1 MATANYKLI
10 TDSTGLRIAT
20 ALETLTNIGDPVT
33 IGHGG
38 TNATTAEQAC
48 INLNA
53 LPISSN
59 AGFHNSIFRG
69 KYLGTSVTSA
79 QWGAIGAGTFE
90 DLFIGD
96 YWTINS
102 INWRIAAFD
111 YWWNCGDTACNTH
124 HIVIVPDS
132 NLLNANG
139 STTHWM
145 NTTNTTE
152 GAYIGSDFY
161 TGNNSNTGKSQCI
174 TKFNNA
180 FGSAHLL
187 SHRELFAN
195 AVSNG
200 VASGWAWYD
209 STVDMMNES
218 MVYGSPVSGTQ
229 KTGDANFN
237 VGIDKSQ
244 LPLFA
249 LAPSFICNRAHWW
262 LRDVVSAAAFA
273 RVANHGDATSNS
285 ASANSVGVR
294 PACGIKA

>member
-1 MATANYKLI
+1 
-10 TDSTGLRIAT
+10 
-20 ALETLTNIGDPVT
+20 
-33 IGHGG
+33 
-38 TNATTAEQAC
+38 
-48 INLNA
+48 
-53 LPISSN
+53 
-59 AGFHNSIFRG
+59 
-69 KYLGTSVTSA
+69 
-79 QWGAIGAGTFE
+79 
-90 DLFIGD
+90 
-96 YWTINS
+96 
-102 INWRIAAFD
+102 
-111 YWWNCGDTACNTH
+111 
-124 HIVIVPDS
+124 
-132 NLLNANG
+132 
-139 STTHWM
+139 M

-180 FGSAHLL
+180 FGSTHLL

-218 MVYGSPVSGTQ
+218 MVYGSPVSGAQ
-229 KTGDANFN
+229 KTGDTNFN

-249 LAPSFICNRAHWW
+249 LAPSFICNRALWW
-262 LRDVVSAAAFA
+262 LRDVVSASNFA
-273 RVANHGDATSNS
+273 LVSPGGY
-285 ASANSVGVR
+285 ASCGGASGTSVGVR